1 MDNFLELL
9 KSDAFLIIVLLISII
24 SIILLIVNYVK
35 LNRINKNYSE
45 FMKKVGNGKN
55 IDETLKSYMEDVQ
68 KVDKLNKEILNY
80 CENLDKTVDN
90 CIQKIGLV
98 RYNAFK
104 DVGSD
109 LSFTLA
115 IGYELNRKGCKCLCV
130 CPGPTSS
137 NFFAAAG
144 FDSPPLPGGF
154 GHVPLEVAIGAY
166 TALAKGKNLKVIGLL
181 NSVQAALV
189 RLFPINFV
197 LSMSGFVLKRVR
209 KL

>member
-90 CIQKIGLV
+90 CIQKRGLV

-104 DVGSD
+104 DVGSN
-109 LSFTLA
+109 LSFALA
-115 IGYELNRKGCKCLCV
+115 ILNNKNDGVVLNGIYSRDMSNIYAKPIVNG
-130 CPGPTSS
+130 TSEYALS
-137 NFFAAAG
+137 
-144 FDSPPLPGGF
+144 D
-154 GHVPLEVAIGAY
+154 EEKEAIKKAISEEN
-166 TALAKGKNLKVIGLL
+166 K
-181 NSVQAALV
+181 
-189 RLFPINFV
+189 
-197 LSMSGFVLKRVR
+197 
-209 KL
+209 

>member
-104 DVGSD
+104 DVGSN
-109 LSFTLA
+109 LSFALA
-115 IGYELNRKGCKCLCV
+115 ILNNKNDGVVLNGIYSRDMSNIYAKPIVNG
-130 CPGPTSS
+130 TSEYALS
-137 NFFAAAG
+137 
-144 FDSPPLPGGF
+144 D
-154 GHVPLEVAIGAY
+154 EEKEAIKKAISEEN
-166 TALAKGKNLKVIGLL
+166 K
-181 NSVQAALV
+181 
-189 RLFPINFV
+189 
-197 LSMSGFVLKRVR
+197 
-209 KL
+209 

>member
-90 CIQKIGLV
+90 CIQKIGLL

-104 DVGSD
+104 DVGSN
-109 LSFTLA
+109 LSFALA
-115 IGYELNRKGCKCLCV
+115 ILNNKNDGVVLNGIYSRDMSNIYAKPIVNG
-130 CPGPTSS
+130 TSEYALS
-137 NFFAAAG
+137 
-144 FDSPPLPGGF
+144 D
-154 GHVPLEVAIGAY
+154 EEKEAIKKAISEEN
-166 TALAKGKNLKVIGLL
+166 K
-181 NSVQAALV
+181 
-189 RLFPINFV
+189 
-197 LSMSGFVLKRVR
+197 
-209 KL
+209 

>member
-104 DVGSD
+104 DVGSN
-109 LSFTLA
+109 LSFALA
-115 IGYELNRKGCKCLCV
+115 ILNNKNDGVVLNGIYSRDMSNIYAKPIVNG
-130 CPGPTSS
+130 TSEYALS
-137 NFFAAAG
+137 DEEKEAMKK
-144 FDSPPLPGGF
+144 
-154 GHVPLEVAIGAY
+154 AISEEN
-166 TALAKGKNLKVIGLL
+166 K
-181 NSVQAALV
+181 
-189 RLFPINFV
+189 
-197 LSMSGFVLKRVR
+197 
-209 KL
+209 

>member
-24 SIILLIVNYVK
+24 SIILLIANYVK

-90 CIQKIGLV
+90 CIQKIGLL

-104 DVGSD
+104 DVGSN
-109 LSFTLA
+109 LSFALA
-115 IGYELNRKGCKCLCV
+115 ILNNKNDGVVLNGIYSRDMSNIYAKPIVNG
-130 CPGPTSS
+130 TSEYALS
-137 NFFAAAG
+137 
-144 FDSPPLPGGF
+144 D
-154 GHVPLEVAIGAY
+154 EEKEAIKKAISEEN
-166 TALAKGKNLKVIGLL
+166 K
-181 NSVQAALV
+181 
-189 RLFPINFV
+189 
-197 LSMSGFVLKRVR
+197 
-209 KL
+209 